1 VTYRNKT
8 RRASH
13 RPVLTEKLLQS
24 LLGLYRLLRAPLPID
39 ALLQT
44 ILDTALDCIPGAQRG
59 SLMVREGDAM
69 CFRATAGYDLDLL
82 RPVRFPV
89 AHLLKLLPPGT
100 RFTQVESYQEW
111 DATYLDEATNQIL
124 QDHGRLDEIRRSLM
138 TSIIVS
144 GTFYGTLV
152 VDNLYSHAP
161 FPAEAESLAALFAE
175 QAGALI
181 DHAQLLDQLRMTNVR
196 LAEAEK
202 LASLG
207 QLVAGVAHEIN
218 NPLTAVLGYA
228 DLLAADDLDDRVRD
242 AVEQIQAGAER
253 VGAVVRNLQI
263 FARQQ
268 RSGASAIQINTL
280 INQTLAL
287 KQSELAL
294 DRIGVRKQL
303 AADLPATWGDA
314 GRISQ
319 VLLNLLINAQHA
331 LREQAAL
338 STITIR
344 SWAERLVGPEMDG
357 AERIYITI
365 ADNGPGIAAD
375 VMPRIFEPF
384 FTTKPVGQG
393 TGLGLSVCYGII
405 ADHGGR
411 IWAESQPGHGTTFL
425 IELPVRVAVPEQ
437 SVLAA
442 AHAGLPVAP
451 PHGRRILLVEDDASV
466 VYLARSALEQENM
479 LVIAADGQ
487 QALVMLSGQR
497 FDLVLCDLRMPGM
510 GGREFYQ
517 QLQVVAPALVSRL
530 LFISG
535 DTTSATTRDFLRQSG
550 RPLLSKPFTPNDLY
564 HAIAA
569 LAPQQ

>member
-1 VTYRNKT
+1 VAPRTKN
-8 RRASH
+8 RRALQ
-13 RPVLTEKLLQS
+13 RPILTEKLLQS

-59 SLMVREGDAM
+59 SLMVREGDAL
-69 CFRATAGYDLDLL
+69 CFRATNGYDLEQL
-82 RPVRFPV
+82 RPVRFPA
-89 AHLLKLLPPGT
+89 AHLVKLLPDGA
-100 RFTQVESYQEW
+100 RFAQVESYQEW
-111 DATYLDEATNQIL
+111 DETYLDAATNQIL
-124 QDHGRLDEIRRSLM
+124 KDHGRLDEIRRSLM
-138 TSIIVS
+138 TSITVA
-144 GTFYGTLV
+144 GRFYGTLV

-161 FPAEAESLAALFAE
+161 FPPESESLAALFAE

-207 QLVAGVAHEIN
+207 RLVAGVAHEIN

-228 DLLAADDLDDRVRD
+228 DLLAAEDLDDGVRD
-242 AVEQIQAGAER
+242 AVTQIQSGAER

-268 RSGASAIQINTL
+268 RSGMSAIQINTL

-294 DRIGVRKQL
+294 DRIEVRRQL
-303 AADLPATWGDA
+303 ADQLPATWGDA
-314 GRISQ
+314 GQISQ

-331 LREQAAL
+331 LREHAATG
-338 STITIR
+338 TITIR
-344 SWAERLVGPEMDG
+344 SWAERLGGSGTDQD
-357 AERIYITI
+357 ERIYIAIT
-365 ADNGPGIAAD
+365 DTGPGIAAD
-375 VMPRIFEPF
+375 VMPQIFEPF

-393 TGLGLSVCYGII
+393 TGLGLSVCYGIV

-411 IWAESQPGHGTTFL
+411 IWAESQPGHGATFL
-425 IELPVRVAVPEQ
+425 IELPVRAAVPDLPMP
-437 SVLAA
+437 VAA
-442 AHAGLPVAP
+442 RASLPVAP
-451 PHGRRILLVEDDASV
+451 PRGRRILLVEDDTSV
-466 VYLARSALEQENM
+466 VYLVRSALAEANM

-487 QALVMLSGQR
+487 QALDMLPNQP

-517 QLQVVAPALVSRL
+517 QLQLVAPWLVARL

-535 DTTSATTRDFLRQSG
+535 DSTSAITRDFLWQSG

-564 HAIAA
+564 QAIAA
-569 LAPQQ
+569 LEAD

>member
-1 VTYRNKT
+1 VASQNKT
-8 RRASH
+8 RGTAH

-44 ILDTALDCIPGAQRG
+44 ILNTALDCIPGAQRG
-59 SLMVREGDAM
+59 SLMVREGDAL
-69 CFRATAGYDLDLL
+69 CFRATNGYDLNQL

-89 AHLLKLLPPGT
+89 VHLFKLLPDGA
-100 RFTQVESYQEW
+100 RFAQVESYQEW

-138 TSIIVS
+138 TSITVS
-144 GTFYGTLV
+144 GRFYGTLV
-152 VDNLYSHAP
+152 VDNLYNHAP
-161 FPAEAESLAALFAE
+161 FPPESESLAALFAE

-207 QLVAGVAHEIN
+207 RLVAGVAHEIN

-228 DLLAADDLDDRVRD
+228 DLLAAEDLDAEVRD
-242 AVEQIQAGAER
+242 AVIQIQSGAER

-268 RSGASAIQINTL
+268 RSGMSAIQINAL
-280 INQTLAL
+280 INQTFAL

-294 DRIGVRKQL
+294 DRIEVRKLLADQL
-303 AADLPATWGDA
+303 PVTWGDA

-331 LREQAAL
+331 LREQAAAG
-338 STITIR
+338 TITVR
-344 SWAERLVGPEMDG
+344 SWAERSSGPGIEQD
-357 AERIYITI
+357 ERIYIAI
-365 ADNGPGIAAD
+365 ADTGPGIMAD
-375 VMPRIFEPF
+375 VMPQIFEPF

-411 IWAESQPGHGTTFL
+411 IWAESQPGHGATFL
-425 IELPVRVAVPEQ
+425 IELPVRAAVPD
-437 SVLAA
+437 VHVPAA
-442 AHAGLPVAP
+442 ARPSRPAALPR
-451 PHGRRILLVEDDASV
+451 GRRILLIEDDGSV
-466 VYLARSALEQENM
+466 VYLVRSALAQANM
-479 LVIAADGQ
+479 LVVAAEGQ
-487 QALVMLSGQR
+487 QALDMLPSQP

-517 QLQVVAPALVSRL
+517 QLQLVAPQLVEKL

-535 DTTSATTRDFLRQSG
+535 DSTSATTRDFLWQSG
-550 RPLLSKPFTPNDLY
+550 RPLLTKPFTPNDLY
-564 HAIAA
+564 QAIAE
-569 LAPQQ
+569 LEPD

>member
-1 VTYRNKT
+1 MTYRNKT

-175 QAGALI
+175 QAGA
-181 DHAQLLDQLRMTNVR
+181 
-196 LAEAEK
+196 
-202 LASLG
+202 
-207 QLVAGVAHEIN
+207 
-218 NPLTAVLGYA
+218 
-228 DLLAADDLDDRVRD
+228 
-242 AVEQIQAGAER
+242 ER

-294 DRIGVRKQL
+294 DRIDVRKQL

-442 AHAGLPVAP
+442 AHAGLPGSALRS
-451 PHGRRILLVEDDASV
+451 GAL
-466 VYLARSALEQENM
+466 RSAD
-479 LVIAADGQ
+479 AGDGG
-487 QALVMLSGQR
+487 A
-497 FDLVLCDLRMPGM
+497 
-510 GGREFYQ
+510 
-517 QLQVVAPALVSRL
+517 
-530 LFISG
+530 
-535 DTTSATTRDFLRQSG
+535 
-550 RPLLSKPFTPNDLY
+550 
-564 HAIAA
+564 
-569 LAPQQ
+569 

>member
-1 VTYRNKT
+1 M
-8 RRASH
+8 
-13 RPVLTEKLLQS
+13 PTEKLLQS

-39 ALLQT
+39 ALLQA

-59 SLMVREGDAM
+59 SLLVREGDEM

-82 RPVRFPV
+82 RPVRFPL
-89 AHLLKLLPPGT
+89 AHLMKMLPPGT
-100 RFTQVESYQEW
+100 RFVQTEPVLSW
-111 DATYLDEATNQIL
+111 DPTYFDQATNQIL
-124 QDHGRLDEIRRSLM
+124 KEHGRLNEIRRSLM

-144 GTFYGTLV
+144 GTFHGTLV
-152 VDNLYSHAP
+152 IDNLYTHAS
-161 FPAEAESLAALFAE
+161 FPAESESLATLFAE
-175 QAGALI
+175 QAGTLI
-181 DHAQLLDQLRMTNVR
+181 EHAQLLDHLRMTNMR
-196 LAEAEK
+196 LAETEK

-207 QLVAGVAHEIN
+207 RLVAGVAHEIN

-228 DLLAADDLDDRVRD
+228 DLLAADDLDDEVRH
-242 AVEQIQAGAER
+242 AVVQIQAGAER

-294 DRIGVRKQL
+294 DRIDVRKQL
-303 AADLPATWGDA
+303 AADLPTSWGDA
-314 GRISQ
+314 GQINQ

-331 LREQAAL
+331 LREQ
-338 STITIR
+338 SDPGTITIR
-344 SWAERLVGPEMDG
+344 SWAERSELHEKDG
-357 AERIYITI
+357 AERIYIAI
-365 ADNGPGIAAD
+365 ADSGPGIAAD
-375 VMPRIFEPF
+375 LMSRIFEPF
-384 FTTKPVGQG
+384 FTTKSVGQG

-411 IWAESQPGHGTTFL
+411 IWAESQLGHGATFL
-425 IELPVRVAVPEQ
+425 IELPVRVAVPDQ
-437 SVLAA
+437 SMPAA
-442 AHAGLPVAP
+442 PRTSLPVAP
-451 PHGRRILLVEDDASV
+451 PHSRRILLVEDDDAV
-466 VYLARSALEQENM
+466 TYLVRSALEQGNM
-479 LVIAADGQ
+479 LVIAADGR
-487 QALVMLSGQR
+487 QALDILSEQR

-517 QLQVVAPALVSRL
+517 QLQVVAPALVGRL

-535 DTTSATTRDFLRQSG
+535 DTTSATTVDFLRQSG
-550 RPLLSKPFTPNDLY
+550 RPLLSKPFTSNDLY

>member
-1 VTYRNKT
+1 MAHRNKT
-8 RRASH
+8 RRSSDH
-13 RPVLTEKLLQS
+13 PVLTEKLLQS

-59 SLMVREGDAM
+59 SLMVREDDAM
-69 CFRATAGYDLDLL
+69 CYRATVGYDLEQL
-82 RPVRFPV
+82 RAVRFPV
-89 AHLLKLLPPGT
+89 AHLIKLLPPNT
-100 RFTQVESYQEW
+100 RFAQVESYAEW
-111 DATYLDEATNQIL
+111 DATYLDDATNKIL
-124 QDHGRLDEIRRSLM
+124 KDHGRLDEIRRSLM

-152 VDNLYSHAP
+152 IDNLYSHAP
-161 FPAEAESLAALFAE
+161 FPAESESLAALFAE

-181 DHAQLLDQLRMTNVR
+181 DHAQLLDQLRMTNAR

-207 QLVAGVAHEIN
+207 RLVAGVAHEIN

-228 DLLAADDLDDRVRD
+228 DLLAAYDLDDDVRD
-242 AVEQIQAGAER
+242 AVVQIQAGAER

-268 RSGASAIQINTL
+268 RSGASVIQINAL

-294 DRIGVRKQL
+294 DQIEVHKQL
-303 AADLPATWGDA
+303 ADELPSTWGDA

-331 LREQAAL
+331 LRDCAPL
-338 STITIR
+338 GTITIR
-344 SWAERLVGPEMDG
+344 SWTERLAEPEVDG
-357 AERIYITI
+357 AERIYIAI
-365 ADNGPGIAAD
+365 IDNGPGIAAD
-375 VMPRIFEPF
+375 VMPQIFEPF

-425 IELPVRVAVPEQ
+425 IELP
-437 SVLAA
+437 
-442 AHAGLPVAP
+442 
-451 PHGRRILLVEDDASV
+451 I
-466 VYLARSALEQENM
+466 
-479 LVIAADGQ
+479 
-487 QALVMLSGQR
+487 
-497 FDLVLCDLRMPGM
+497 
-510 GGREFYQ
+510 
-517 QLQVVAPALVSRL
+517 
-530 LFISG
+530 
-535 DTTSATTRDFLRQSG
+535 RQ
-550 RPLLSKPFTPNDLY
+550 D
-564 HAIAA
+564 
-569 LAPQQ
+569 